1 MMADEP
7 YDRAISPILR
17 AQIIQTMAVTYVN
30 AMKGSP
36 EPFDLDDGMEAAR
49 ATWDTEW
56 DNDPAP
62 RTIEAGIEAVNQDLQ
77 YWNEE

>member
-1 MMADEP
+1 MTDKMAQ
-7 YDRAISPILR
+7 PILD
-17 AQIIQTMAVTYVN
+17 AMIKQTMALTYFN
-30 AMKGSP
+30 ATKGSP
-36 EPFDLDDGMEAAR
+36 EPIDMDFAMEAAL

-77 YWNEE
+77 YWNEQ